1 MRRIDRVFKEM
12 EAPEVA
18 AAARAAA
25 AGGGKRRSRYVVD
38 VWHKSGG
45 SSGGTELPRGP
56 APLVRRLYGAIQRL
70 QKQTVPVRHGAPPRR
85 PALPPSAAHCR
96 PSVPLC
102 QVRPC
107 LCICKGL
114 S

>member
-70 QKQTVPVRHGAPPRR
+70 QTQTVPVRPASPPRLAALLCSL
-85 PALPPSAAHCR
+85 PPFGAALPSACIL
-96 PSVPLC
+96 PVYF
-102 QVRPC
+102 VRV
-107 LCICKGL
+107 
-114 S
+114 